1 MVLWELPR
9 AKPKGTLKGQFCQG
23 SLRLFHSLS
32 DVLNL
37 VGQSGTI
44 ETLKIHKQK
53 LKRAFR
59 LFLGSSLVKLHCIKP
74 NSVDS

>member
-1 MVLWELPR
+1 MVPWKLPR
-9 AKPKGTLKGQFCQG
+9 AQPKGTLKGQFFQD
-23 SLRLFHSLS
+23 SLRLFHSWS
-32 DVLNL
+32 DFLNL

-44 ETLKIHKQK
+44 ETLKIQKQK